1 MKTYD
6 DYMQEWESIKRTAP
20 AGHNMIVRPDFYV
33 TIHFLEDHG
42 VQEPWKLTPAEYEA
56 MFEGMD
62 RQSREN
68 IEKAMESTFN
78 TFLEH

>member
-6 DYMQEWESIKRTAP
+6 DYMQEWESIKQTIP
-20 AGHNMIVRPDFYV
+20 AGHNMIVRPDAYV
-33 TIHFLEDHG
+33 TFHFLEDHG
-42 VQEPWKLTPAEYEA
+42 VSEPWKLTPAKYEA

-78 TFLEH
+78 TFFEH

>member
-6 DYMQEWESIKRTAP
+6 DYMQEWESIKRTIP
-20 AGHNMIVRPDFYV
+20 PGHNMIIRPDAYV

-78 TFLEH
+78 TFFEH